1 MLTTV
6 GARGLKRR
14 NALSPSGRPRLGR
27 AATWF
32 GKRKQRLVY
41 VLAAGSLAAAV
52 GAATVGGFL
61 LRHAANVERQ
71 ALRTQAL
78 AGAVAQLRGFSL
90 RAEADGGT
98 NGLAASRKRALE
110 ATFAAFRDVRAHD
123 RAESNRI
130 RSALLAYVEGST
142 REFNRAT
149 ASGETLAQQRRID
162 RELSRFESQIN
173 IEMQRLAHA
182 TRVTNPKAR
191 LALIIAAVA
200 ASLLVGSLIWQFELQ
215 RRAGRIDRDNAAR
228 SEELSRLREEFVAA
242 VSHELRTPLTSIIGY
257 LDLIKDDQT
266 TNLTPEQQAFLAVV
280 ERNANRLHE
289 LVGDLLLVAETDG
302 GGLALDLQDVDLD
315 ALAAD
320 CVESARPTADARQI
334 TLTLSRGAPPRIQGD
349 PFRLEQMMDNLVS
362 NAIKFT
368 PEGGSVSVRTAL
380 DHGFALFE
388 VADTGPGISPADQ
401 EKLFDRFFRSPTA
414 IEQAIRGTGLGLAI
428 TKAIV
433 DAHQGLITIE
443 SAVGKH
449 STFRVQ
455 LPETQEPAS
464 AAPA

>member
-1 MLTTV
+1 L
-6 GARGLKRR
+6 
-14 NALSPSGRPRLGR
+14 
-27 AATWF
+27 
-32 GKRKQRLVY
+32 Y
-41 VLAAGSLAAAV
+41 VLAACSLCAAV
-52 GAATVGGFL
+52 GAATAGGFL

-78 AGAVAQLRGFSL
+78 SGAVAQLRGFSL
-90 RAEADGGT
+90 SAEAEGVT
-98 NGLAASRKRALE
+98 AGLAASRKQALD
-110 ATFAAFRDVRAHD
+110 ATAAAFQDVRAHD
-123 RAESNRI
+123 RAESDRI
-130 RSALLAYVEGST
+130 RGAFRSYVEAAT
-142 REFNRAT
+142 LEFNRASG
-149 ASGETLAQQRRID
+149 SGETLAQQRRVD
-162 RELSRFESQIN
+162 RDLSRFESLIN
-173 IEMQRLAHA
+173 VEMHRLAHA
-182 TRVTNPKAR
+182 TRVTNPRAR
-191 LALIIAAVA
+191 LALISAALA
-200 ASLLVGSLIWQFELQ
+200 AALLVASLIWQFELQ

-266 TNLTPEQQAFLAVV
+266 ANLTPEQEAFLAVV

-302 GGLALDLQDVDLD
+302 GGLILDLQDVDLD

-334 TLTLSRGAPPRIQGD
+334 LLTLSRGLPPRIQGD
-349 PFRLEQMMDNLVS
+349 RFRLEQMMDNLVS

-368 PEGGSVSVRTAL
+368 PQGGTVSVRTAL
-380 DHGFALFE
+380 DHGRVVFE

-401 EKLFDRFFRSPTA
+401 EKLFDRFFRSSTA

-433 DAHQGLITIE
+433 DAHLGSITIE
-443 SAVGKH
+443 SAVGAH

-455 LPETQEPAS
+455 LPATQA
-464 AAPA
+464 